1 MPARVI
7 RRLPPLVGGVEH
19 KRVHEAAPDATL
31 YDSEG
36 DPIVYREKS
45 MLAMLVK
52 AVQDI
57 DQRLGA
63 LE

>member
-1 MPARVI
+1 
-7 RRLPPLVGGVEH
+7 
-19 KRVHEAAPDATL
+19 L
-31 YDSEG
+31 YDAAG
-36 DPIVYREKS
+36 DPIVYRDKS

-57 DQRLGA
+57 DTRLGA

>member
-1 MPARVI
+1 M
-7 RRLPPLVGGVEH
+7 
-19 KRVHEAAPDATL
+19 TL
-31 YDSEG
+31 YDENG

-57 DQRLGA
+57 DERLGA